1 MKNRFLLVLPLAASM
16 MVPAVAQ
23 QSSSDQTQNQ
33 QPAAAAPAPSQSS
46 DQQAPAAA
54 PPSQSS
60 DQQAPAAAPPSQS
73 SDQATT
79 SQSSD
84 KQAQAA
90 GASGKQPLAY
100 EKNEGFWGKINPF
113 ARKKYVQRQ
122 LEPIRGRVNELDELT
137 AQNSKNIKDVDA
149 RAQQGITTAMSKATE
164 ADQHAV
170 DAGNRANTAQQTA
183 QQATT
188 RLASVEQTV
197 GQIDQY
203 QPATEA
209 EIRFKPGQTVLSKKA
224 KDALDEIATGVK
236 GKNGYIIEVQGFAP
250 GRGQAS
256 IENSQRMAQ
265 SVVRYLVLN
274 HEIPVYRVH
283 TLGMGNA
290 RPASADGTK
299 PRRTTSGRVEV
310 AVLKNGV
317 DQLQGQN
324 GSASMNASPS
334 TEGGVTGT
342 TTAPQQNPKSNTS
355 STTNTQQPAENPANP
370 K

>member
-1 MKNRFLLVLPLAASM
+1 MKNRILLVLPLAASM
-16 MVPAVAQ
+16 MVPAMAQ
-23 QSSSDQTQNQ
+23 QTSTDQTQTP
-33 QPAAAAPAPSQSS
+33 PAASAPASPSDQSAPASQTPSQS
-46 DQQAPAAA
+46 A
-54 PPSQSS
+54 
-60 DQQAPAAAPPSQS
+60 
-73 SDQATT
+73 DQAN
-79 SQSSD
+79 
-84 KQAQAA
+84 

-137 AQNSKNIKDVDA
+137 AQNSKNIKDVDS
-149 RAQQGITTAMSKATE
+149 RAQQGITMAMSKATD
-164 ADQHAV
+164 ADQHAI
-170 DAGNRANTAQQTA
+170 DAGNRAQTAQQTA

-188 RLASVEQTV
+188 RLQGVEQVV

-203 QPATEA
+203 QPATQA
-209 EIRFKPGQTVLSKKA
+209 EIRFKPGQTLLSKKA
-224 KDALDEIATGVK
+224 KDALDEIADGIK
-236 GKNGYIIEVQGFAP
+236 GKNGYIVEVQGFAP

-274 HEIPVYRVH
+274 HDIPVYRVH
-283 TLGMGNA
+283 VLGMGNA
-290 RPASADGTK
+290 RPVSADGTA
-299 PRRTTSGRVEV
+299 PRRTNTGRVEV

-317 DQLQGQN
+317 DQLASNN
-324 GSASMNASPS
+324 GSASMNAAPS

-342 TTAPQQNPKSNTS
+342 TTAPAQTPKSNTS
-355 STTNTQQPAENPANP
+355 TNNTQQPASNQNPANP

>member
-23 QSSSDQTQNQ
+23 QSSSDQNQNQ
-33 QPAAAAPAPSQSS
+33 QPAASAPASSQSS
-46 DQQAPAAA
+46 DQQTPAAA

-60 DQQAPAAAPPSQS
+60 DQTSAQTS
-73 SDQATT
+73 

-290 RPASADGTK
+290 RPASADGSK

-324 GSASMNASPS
+324 GSASMNAAPS

-342 TTAPQQNPKSNTS
+342 STTPQQSQNPKSNTS
-355 STTNTQQPAENPANP
+355 STSNTQQPAENPANP

>member
-1 MKNRFLLVLPLAASM
+1 MKNRFFLVLPLAASL

-23 QSSSDQTQNQ
+23 QTSTDQTPN
-33 QPAAAAPAPSQSS
+33 QPAAAAPAPSQT
-46 DQQAPAAA
+46 
-54 PPSQSS
+54 
-60 DQQAPAAAPPSQS
+60 
-73 SDQATT
+73 SDQATQST
-79 SQSSD
+79 PASQSSE
-84 KQAQAA
+84 QTTS
-90 GASGKQPLAY
+90 ASGKQPLAY
-100 EKNEGFWGKINPF
+100 EKHEGFWGKINPF

-137 AQNSKNIKDVDA
+137 AQNSKNIKDVDS
-149 RAQQGITTAMSKATE
+149 RAQQGITMAMSKANE

-170 DAGNRANTAQQTA
+170 DAGNRAQQAQQTA
-183 QQATT
+183 SQATT
-188 RLASVEQTV
+188 RLQGVEQAV

-209 EIRFKPGQTVLSKKA
+209 EIRFKPGQTILSKKA
-224 KDALDEIATGVK
+224 KDALDEIADGVK

-274 HEIPVYRVH
+274 HDIPVYRVH

-290 RPASADGTK
+290 RPVSTSGTQQQA
-299 PRRTTSGRVEV
+299 RRSNTGRVEV

-317 DQLQGQN
+317 DQLAQQN
-324 GSASMNASPS
+324 GGSANMNAAPS
-334 TEGGVTGT
+334 TEGGMTGT
-342 TTAPQQNPKSNTS
+342 TTAPAQQNQPKSTS
-355 STTNTQQPAENPANP
+355 PTSNAQQPASNQNPSVP

>member
-1 MKNRFLLVLPLAASM
+1 MKNRLLLVLPLAASM

-23 QSSSDQTQNQ
+23 QTSTDQNQ
-33 QPAAAAPAPSQSS
+33 NQPAAAAPAPATQSQTS
-46 DQQAPAAA
+46 DQSQ
-54 PPSQSS
+54 PPSQTTS
-60 DQQAPAAAPPSQS
+60 DQN
-73 SDQATT
+73 
-79 SQSSD
+79 
-84 KQAQAA
+84 AA

-149 RAQQGITTAMSKATE
+149 RATQGISLAMNKATE

-188 RLASVEQTV
+188 RLQGVEQVV
-197 GQIDQY
+197 GQLDQY

-209 EIRFKPGQTVLSKKA
+209 EIRFKSGQTVLSKKA
-224 KDALDEIATGVK
+224 KDALDEIADGVK

-274 HEIPVYRVH
+274 HDIPVYRVH
-283 TLGMGNA
+283 TLGMGSA
-290 RPASADGTK
+290 RPASADGSK

-317 DQLQGQN
+317 DQLSNQGN
-324 GSASMNASPS
+324 ASMNASPS

-342 TTAPQQNPKSNTS
+342 TTTTPQQNQQPKSPTS
-355 STTNTQQPAENPANP
+355 NTQQPASNENPAVP

>member
-23 QSSSDQTQNQ
+23 QTSTDQTQNQ
-33 QPAAAAPAPSQSS
+33 QPPAAAAPATSSSDSSQSS
-46 DQQAPAAA
+46 DQQAQSSTATDKSGAAA
-54 PPSQSS
+54 
-60 DQQAPAAAPPSQS
+60 
-73 SDQATT
+73 T
-79 SQSSD
+79 S
-84 KQAQAA
+84 
-90 GASGKQPLAY
+90 KQPLAY

-137 AQNSKNIKDVDA
+137 AQNSKNIKDVDS
-149 RAQQGITTAMSKATE
+149 RAQQGITMAMSKATE

-170 DAGNRANTAQQTA
+170 DAGNRAQTAQQTA

-188 RLASVEQTV
+188 RLQSVEQTV

-203 QPATEA
+203 QPATQA
-209 EIRFKPGQTVLSKKA
+209 EIRFKPGQSLLSKKA
-224 KDALDEIATGVK
+224 KDALDEIAEGVK

-290 RPASADGTK
+290 RPVSADGTT
-299 PRRTTSGRVEV
+299 PRRTNSGRVEV
-310 AVLKNGV
+310 AVLKNGI
-317 DQLQGQN
+317 DQLASQN
-324 GSASMNASPS
+324 GSANLNAAPS
-334 TEGGVTGT
+334 TEGGMTGT
-342 TTAPQQNPKSNTS
+342 TTAPAQTPKTNSPASNNEQPATNTSNPK
-355 STTNTQQPAENPANP
+355 
-370 K
+370 

>member
-1 MKNRFLLVLPLAASM
+1 MKNRFFLVLPLAASL

-23 QSSSDQTQNQ
+23 QTSTDQTQN
-33 QPAAAAPAPSQSS
+33 QPAAAAPAPSQT
-46 DQQAPAAA
+46 
-54 PPSQSS
+54 
-60 DQQAPAAAPPSQS
+60 
-73 SDQATT
+73 SDQATQST
-79 SQSSD
+79 PASQSSE
-84 KQAQAA
+84 QTTS
-90 GASGKQPLAY
+90 ASGKQPLAY
-100 EKNEGFWGKINPF
+100 EKHEGFWGKINPF

-137 AQNSKNIKDVDA
+137 AQNSKNIKDVDS
-149 RAQQGITTAMSKATE
+149 RAQQGITMAMSKANE

-170 DAGNRANTAQQTA
+170 DAGNRAQQAQQTA
-183 QQATT
+183 SQATT
-188 RLASVEQTV
+188 RLQGVEQAV

-209 EIRFKPGQTVLSKKA
+209 EIRFKPGQTILSKKA
-224 KDALDEIATGVK
+224 KDALDEIADGVK

-274 HEIPVYRVH
+274 HDIPVYRVH

-290 RPASADGTK
+290 RPVSTSGTQQQA
-299 PRRTTSGRVEV
+299 RRTNTGRVEV

-317 DQLQGQN
+317 DQLAQQN
-324 GSASMNASPS
+324 GGSANMNAAPS
-334 TEGGVTGT
+334 TEGGMTGT
-342 TTAPQQNPKSNTS
+342 TTAPAQQNQPKSTS
-355 STTNTQQPAENPANP
+355 PTSNAQQPASNQNPSVP

>member
-1 MKNRFLLVLPLAASM
+1 MKNRFLMVLPLAASM
-16 MVPAVAQ
+16 MIPAVAQ
-23 QSSSDQTQNQ
+23 QTSTDQTQN
-33 QPAAAAPAPSQSS
+33 QPAAAAPAPASQSS
-46 DQQAPAAA
+46 DQQAQT
-54 PPSQSS
+54 PSQTS
-60 DQQAPAAAPPSQS
+60 DQN
-73 SDQATT
+73 
-79 SQSSD
+79 
-84 KQAQAA
+84 AA

-100 EKNEGFWGKINPF
+100 EKHEGFWGKINPF

-137 AQNSKNIKDVDA
+137 AQNSKNLKDVDS
-149 RAQQGITTAMSKATE
+149 RAQQGITLAMNKATE
-164 ADQHAV
+164 ADKHAV

-188 RLASVEQTV
+188 RLQGVEQVV

-209 EIRFKPGQTVLSKKA
+209 EIRFKAGQSVLSKKA
-224 KDALDEIATGVK
+224 KDALDEIAEGVK

-290 RPASADGTK
+290 RPASADGSK
-299 PRRTTSGRVEV
+299 PRRTTAGRVEV

-317 DQLQGQN
+317 DQLGSQN
-324 GSASMNASPS
+324 SSASMNATPS
-334 TEGGVTGT
+334 TEGGVSGT
-342 TTAPQQNPKSNTS
+342 TTAPASTPKTTSPTSNA
-355 STTNTQQPAENPANP
+355 QQPASNQNPANP